1 VWYSAYSPD
10 NLPDV
15 LARLQDLQRSFLR
28 HLQAETLSPNTL
40 RLYGQA
46 VTFFSRWLESEG
58 RTATLD
64 ELNRA
69 AIREWL
75 AVLSET
81 HEPGTVKIRYRGL
94 YRFCVWLI
102 DEDELPSNPM
112 AKMSPPTLT
121 MKPVPIIS
129 DDDLAALLKAC
140 AGKEFN
146 DRRDEALIR
155 LLLDCGLRVSE
166 ACGLRVD
173 QLDLDQGMA
182 VVTGKGSKVR
192 PIYYSAR
199 TARALDRYVR
209 MRSRHRWAHLDV
221 LFLTQRGALSP
232 DGARERVKIRGAAA
246 GIEDLHPH
254 RFRHTFAHD
263 FLMSGGQERDLK
275 RLAGWSSD
283 VMLERYGASAADAR
297 AKAAA
302 QRLKRGDRV

>member
-1 VWYSAYSPD
+1 VTAH
-10 NLPDV
+10 
-15 LARLQDLQRSFLR
+15 LQDLQRSFLR
-28 HLQAETLSPNTL
+28 HLRAEGRSQATL

-46 VTFFSRWLESEG
+46 VRFFSQWLESEG

-64 ELNRA
+64 ELNRP

-81 HEPGTVKIRYRGL
+81 HEPSTVKVRYRGL
-94 YRFCVWLI
+94 YRFCVWLV

-112 AKMSPPTLT
+112 AKMSAPTLKV
-121 MKPVPIIS
+121 KPVPIIS
-129 DDDLAALLKAC
+129 DDDLTALLKAC

-155 LLLDCGLRVSE
+155 LLLDCGVRVSE
-166 ACGLRVD
+166 ACGLRLD
-173 QLDLDQGMA
+173 QLDLDHGMA
-182 VVTGKGSKVR
+182 VVKGKGAKVR
-192 PIYYSAR
+192 PVYFGAR

-209 MRSRHRWAHLDV
+209 ARSHHRWSHLEA

-232 DGARERVKIRGAAA
+232 DGARDRLNVRAQMA
-246 GIEDLHPH
+246 GIDHIWPH
-254 RFRHTFAHD
+254 QFRHTYAHD
-263 FLMSGGQERDLK
+263 FLMAGGQERDLK

>member
-1 VWYSAYSPD
+1 VTAH
-10 NLPDV
+10 
-15 LARLQDLQRSFLR
+15 LQDLQRSFLH
-28 HLQAETLSPNTL
+28 HLRAEGRSPATL

-64 ELNRA
+64 ELNRP

-75 AVLSET
+75 AVLGED
-81 HEPGTVKIRYRGL
+81 HEPGTVKVRYRGL
-94 YRFCVWLI
+94 YRFCVWLV
-102 DEDELPSNPM
+102 DEGELDSNPM
-112 AKMSPPTLT
+112 AKMSPPTLK

-129 DDDLAALLKAC
+129 DTDLTALLKAC
-140 AGKEFN
+140 SGKEFN
-146 DRRDEALIR
+146 DRRDEALVR

-166 ACGLRVD
+166 ACGLRLD

-182 VVTGKGSKVR
+182 LVKGKGSKVR
-192 PIYYSAR
+192 PIYFGAR

-209 MRSRHRWAHLDV
+209 MRSRHRWAHLDA

-232 DGARERVKIRGAAA
+232 DGARERVSVRARIA
-246 GIEDLHPH
+246 GIDHTWPH

-263 FLMSGGQERDLK
+263 FLMAGGQERDLK

>member
-1 VWYSAYSPD
+1 VA
-10 NLPDV
+10 
-15 LARLQDLQRSFLR
+15 AHLQDLRRSFLR
-28 HLQAETLSPNTL
+28 NLRAEGRSPATL

-46 VTFFSRWLESEG
+46 VTFFSRWLESQG
-58 RTATLD
+58 RDATLE
-64 ELNRA
+64 ELNRP

-75 AVLSET
+75 AVLSDT
-81 HEPGTVKIRYRGL
+81 HEPGTVKVRYRGL
-94 YRFCVWLI
+94 HRFCSWLV
-102 DEDELPSNPM
+102 DEQELPENPM
-112 AKMSPPTLT
+112 STLSPPTLK
-121 MKPVPIIS
+121 MKPVPLVS
-129 DDDLAALLKAC
+129 DEELAALLKAC
-140 AGKEFN
+140 AGKDFN

-155 LLLDCGLRVSE
+155 LLLDCGLRISE

-182 VVTGKGSKVR
+182 IVTGKGSKVR
-192 PIYYSAR
+192 PVYFGAR
-199 TARALDRYVR
+199 TVRALDRYVR
-209 MRSRHRWAHLDV
+209 TRAHHRWAHLDT

-232 DGARERVKIRGAAA
+232 DGARDRIKIRGELA
-246 GIEDLHPH
+246 GIDGLHPH

>member
-1 VWYSAYSPD
+1 VT
-10 NLPDV
+10 
-15 LARLQDLQRSFLR
+15 ARLQDLQRSFLR
-28 HLQAETLSPNTL
+28 DLRAEGRSPNTL

-46 VTFFSRWLESEG
+46 VTFFCRWLESEG

-75 AVLSET
+75 AVLGED
-81 HEPGTVKIRYRGL
+81 HEPGTVKVRHRGL
-94 YRFCVWLI
+94 YRFCVWLV
-102 DEDELPSNPM
+102 DEDEIPANPM
-112 AKMSPPTLT
+112 AKMSPPALK

-140 AGKEFN
+140 SGKEFN

-166 ACGLRVD
+166 ACGVSLD

-182 VVTGKGSKVR
+182 IVKGKGSKVR
-192 PIYYSAR
+192 PIYFGAR

-209 MRSRHRWAHLDV
+209 MRARHRWAHLDA
-221 LFLTQRGALSP
+221 LFLTQRGALST
-232 DGARERVKIRGAAA
+232 DGARERLNVRAQIA
-246 GIEDLHPH
+246 GIDHIWPH
-254 RFRHTFAHD
+254 QFRHTFAHD
-263 FLMSGGQERDLK
+263 FLMAGGQERDLK
-275 RLAGWSSD
+275 RLAGWTSD